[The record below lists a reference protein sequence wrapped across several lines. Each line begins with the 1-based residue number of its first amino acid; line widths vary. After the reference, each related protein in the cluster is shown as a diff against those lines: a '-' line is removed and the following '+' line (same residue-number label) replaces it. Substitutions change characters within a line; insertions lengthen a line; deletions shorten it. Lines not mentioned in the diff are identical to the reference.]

1 MSIIDGNDV
10 FLRRAEELKNPY
22 AAVNEVISNARK
34 LMSNNNL
41 LESQAISWALTGVKP
56 KEVISSCKHDTV
68 RNILK
73 QLRFEIDAPKEV
85 KQSVCMTIY
94 NSINCGHLIYSYTQ
108 NLSDCDKPRVEILS
122 NIWWD
127 RINSEYIVVSRYG
140 KYGKH
145 RNKHKANN

>member
-1 MSIIDGNDV
+1 MSIIDGNDA
-10 FLRRAEELKNPY
+10 FLKRAAELNNPY
-22 AAVNEVISNARK
+22 AAVNEVISNART
-34 LMSNNNL
+34 LMANNNL

-56 KEVISSCKHDTV
+56 KEVISPCKYNTV

-73 QLRFEIDAPKEV
+73 NLRFEIDAPKEV

-108 NLSDCDKPRVEILS
+108 KLSDFDRPRVEILS

-127 RINSEYIVVSRYG
+127 RINSEYIIVSRYH
-140 KYGKH
+140 KHGKH
-145 RNKHKANN
+145 RKHRKANN

>member
-1 MSIIDGNDV
+1 MSIIDGNDL
-10 FLRRAEELKNPY
+10 FLKRAKELKNPY
-22 AAVNEVISNARK
+22 TAVNEVISDARK

-56 KEVISSCKHDTV
+56 KGVISPCKHDTV
-68 RNILK
+68 RNILR
-73 QLRFEIDAPKEV
+73 QLRFEIDAPEEIKR
-85 KQSVCMTIY
+85 SVCMTIY

-108 NLSDCDKPRVEILS
+108 NLPEFDKPRVEILS

-127 RINSEYIVVSRYG
+127 RINSEYVIVSRYR

-145 RNKHKANN
+145 RNKHKADY